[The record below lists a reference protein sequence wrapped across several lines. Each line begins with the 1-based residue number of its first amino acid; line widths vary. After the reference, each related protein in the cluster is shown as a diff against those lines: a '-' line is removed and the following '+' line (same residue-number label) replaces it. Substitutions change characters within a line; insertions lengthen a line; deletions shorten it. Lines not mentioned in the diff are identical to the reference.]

1 MTRRPFA
8 QYYGPWA
15 LVAGGSEGL
24 GAAFADEIARRG
36 VNLVLVARRAEQL
49 ERTAA
54 RLRAERAVEVITVA
68 ADLTDR
74 AALDQV
80 SAAAAGVEVG
90 LVVANAALAPAGS
103 FLHAT
108 DAEIAGAIDLNC
120 RASALLAHRFLPAMA
135 GRGSGGVIFV
145 SSLAGMQGV
154 PTLAAYS
161 ATKSFLIALGEALW
175 AELRG
180 SGVDVVT
187 VCPGAVSTPGYR
199 VAARPAPGT
208 TAPAA
213 VAAAALRSLG
223 RGFRV
228 VPGGLNRV
236 SAFTL
241 QRLAPR
247 RTAIAIFGH
256 ASAAALRQP
265 PPAETAASTGSGTAA
280 PSRAGGSAEKP

>member
-1 MTRRPFA
+1 MTRRSFA

-15 LVAGGSEGL
+15 LVAGGSEGI

-36 VNLVLVARRAEQL
+36 VNLVLIARRPEQL
-49 ERTAA
+49 EHAAA

-68 ADLTDR
+68 ADLTDC
-74 AALDQV
+74 AALDRV
-80 SAAAAGVEVG
+80 VAAAAGIEVG
-90 LVVANAALAPAGS
+90 LVIANAALAPAGS

-108 DAEIAGAIDLNC
+108 EAEIAGAIDLNC
-120 RASALLAHRFLPAMA
+120 RASALVAHRFLPGMA
-135 GRGSGGVIFV
+135 ARGRGGVIFV

-154 PTLAAYS
+154 PTLAAYN

-180 SGVDVVT
+180 SGVDVLT
-187 VCPGAVSTPGYR
+187 VCPGAVSTPGYQQQ
-199 VAARPAPGT
+199 AARPAPGT
-208 TAPAA
+208 TAPAV
-213 VAAAALRSLG
+213 VAATALRSLG

-247 RTAIAIFGH
+247 RAAIAIFGQ

-265 PPAETAASTGSGTAA
+265 SPAPTAD
-280 PSRAGGSAEKP
+280 